1 MGGRLGG
8 RPISIVGPERYAH
21 LVRVLHRDRRAI
33 VEDPTLKKEV
43 RQRVLKALDAL
54 LDVIVPFQ
62 PERIH

>member
-1 MGGRLGG
+1 
-8 RPISIVGPERYAH
+8 VGPERYAH

-54 LDVIVPFQ
+54 LDVIVPLQ